1 MKMGYIAPI
10 PHYQYKQYQEREM
23 KVNKHPFRFF
33 PVQPARALKNNREET
48 VSDTLHTQS
57 DSGQKKTG
65 MLAPNR
71 KPQKNII
78 PQELLAEV
86 TGKGTYFNEYV

>member
-1 MKMGYIAPI
+1 MGYIAPI

-33 PVQPARALKNNREET
+33 PVQPAKALKNNPEET
-48 VSDTLHTQS
+48 GRDEIHTGL
-57 DSGQKKTG
+57 SGDQGKGVPSLIRQPHKK
-65 MLAPNR
+65 
-71 KPQKNII
+71 II
-78 PQELLAEV
+78 PQELLAKA

>member
-1 MKMGYIAPI
+1 MNMGYIAPI
-10 PHYQYKQYQEREM
+10 PHFQYRQYQEREM

-48 VSDTLHTQS
+48 FSEEMRIYEDNEH
-57 DSGQKKTG
+57 KKNLSATK
-65 MLAPNR
+65 R
-71 KPQKNII
+71 RPQKNMI

>member
-1 MKMGYIAPI
+1 MGYIAPI
-10 PHYQYKQYQEREM
+10 PHFQYKQYQEREM

-33 PVQPARALKNNREET
+33 PVQPARAMKNNREET
-48 VSDTLHTQS
+48 ISDEMHIYR
-57 DSGQKKTG
+57 DNEQKKNLSATTK
-65 MLAPNR
+65 R
-71 KPQKNII
+71 KPQKNMI

>member
-33 PVQPARALKNNREET
+33 PVQPSRALKNNREET
-48 VSDTLHTQS
+48 VSDKMSTQT
-57 DSGQKKTG
+57 DSEQKTG
-65 MLAPNR
+65 MLSPKR
-71 KPQKNII
+71 KLQKNII
-78 PQELLAEV
+78 PHEILAKV